1 MITTLRRLFGS
12 TLGKFVAL
20 AFIVLIGVLF
30 ALADVT
36 GTSSPLGGVGGAS
49 AVKVGDASIS
59 IEELRNRV
67 RQSYNQARQQQPGL
81 TMAAFVESG
90 GLDQALNQTVDGL
103 AFEQFAEQLGFAVS
117 KRQIDGRIA
126 DIPAFAGVSGK
137 FDQKAFESFMQQN
150 GLTEAQIRRELKQQL
165 LLEQLGVPIGS
176 LPRVAAGMAQPYAAL
191 LLEQRRGQAL
201 FIPSSAFAPAGD
213 PGDAALQTYL
223 AQNKS
228 KFTIPERRVLQYAL
242 FDRSAVPVPA
252 VSDAEIAKAYKANA
266 AQYAAS
272 ETRRFAQVIAP
283 DQATAN
289 SIAAK
294 VRGGATLAAAAQASG
309 LSASTTS
316 ELTQQAY
323 AAQSSAATAKAAF
336 TAKRGDVVGPLQEG
350 LGWTVARVESVT
362 AKPARNLAEATPEI
376 RTELQKNKANEA
388 IVDYYNA
395 IQDAVNSG
403 ASIEE
408 IAADRKLKVETT
420 PALLPSG
427 RAPGLP
433 GFVPSPELA
442 PMVSGAFQGSEE
454 GEGHIATLVENEKF
468 AVYSVKSIVAAAPPP
483 FAQIR
488 GEILSDW
495 RFAQGQKVARDKAR
509 AIVKAVE
516 GGKGLSEAAN
526 AAGAAMA
533 GVQTIGGR
541 RADLGRDGKPVPPE
555 LALLFS
561 MAKGSVKTLEVPG
574 NRGWMVLALGDVDR
588 PNPKDIEPARVAAI
602 AQPLAPA
609 IGNELVEQ
617 LAAEAKR
624 RVGVTINKELVEQL
638 RKELTGAAPVGE

>member
-1 MITTLRRLFGS
+1 MITTLRSLFGS
-12 TLGKFVAL
+12 TLGKIIAL
-20 AFIVLIGVLF
+20 AFIALIGILF
-30 ALADVT
+30 ALGDVT
-36 GTSSPLGGVGGAS
+36 GNASFGGLGGANVA
-49 AVKVGDASIS
+49 KVGDTEIGVG
-59 IEELRNRV
+59 ELRDRA
-67 RQSYNQARQQQPGL
+67 RQAYNQARQQQPGL

-90 GLDQALNQTVDGL
+90 GLDQVLNQAVDGL
-103 AFEQFAEQLGFAVS
+103 AFEQFAGEIGFSVS
-117 KRQIDGRIA
+117 KRQIDSRIA

-137 FDQKAFESFMQQN
+137 FDQKSFENFLQQN
-150 GLTEAQIRRELKQQL
+150 GLTEAQIRREIKQTL
-165 LLEQLGVPIGS
+165 LLEQIGLPIGS
-176 LPRVAAGMAQPYAAL
+176 LPRVAPGVAQPYAAL

-201 FIPSSAFAPAGD
+201 YVPSSAFAPAGD
-213 PGDAALQTYL
+213 PGDATLQTYL
-223 AQNKS
+223 SQNKS
-228 KFTIPERRVLQYAL
+228 KFTVPERRVLQYAL
-242 FDRSAVPVPA
+242 FDRSAVPVPT
-252 VSDAEIAKAYKANA
+252 VSDAEIDKAYKANA
-266 AQYAAS
+266 AKFAAT

-289 SIAAK
+289 AIATK

-309 LSASTTS
+309 LSASTTT
-316 ELTQQAY
+316 ELTQAAY

-362 AKPARNLAEATPEI
+362 QKPARSLADATPEI
-376 RTELQKNKANEA
+376 RAEIQKNKANEA
-388 IVDYYNA
+388 IVDFYNA
-395 IQDAVNSG
+395 ILDAVNSG

-454 GEGHIATLVENEKF
+454 GESHIATLVENEKF
-468 AVYSVKSIVAAAPPP
+468 AVYAVKTIVAAAPPP

-488 GEILSDW
+488 GDLLTDW
-495 RFAQGQKVARDKAR
+495 RYAQGQKVARDKAR
-509 AIVKAVE
+509 AIVKAVQ
-516 GGKGLSEAAN
+516 GGKNLGEAAS

-561 MAKGSVKTLEVPG
+561 MAKGSVKTLEIPG
-574 NRGWMVLALGDVDR
+574 NRGWMVLALGEVDR
-588 PNPKDIEPARVAAI
+588 PNPKDIEPGRVAAI

-617 LAAEAKR
+617 FAAEAKR
-624 RVGVTINKELVEQL
+624 RVGVKINKDLVEQL
-638 RKELTGAAPVGE
+638 RKELTGTAPVNE